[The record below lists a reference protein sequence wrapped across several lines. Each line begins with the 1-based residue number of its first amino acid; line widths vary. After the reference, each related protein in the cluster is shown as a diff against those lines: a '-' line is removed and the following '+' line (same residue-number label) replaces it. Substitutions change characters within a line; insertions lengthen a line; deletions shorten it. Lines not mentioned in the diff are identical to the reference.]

1 MNTRELTY
9 TKPKYKMNDAMFIK
23 FAKNVSDFSSCARVK
38 VGAVLVVDN
47 RPLISGYNGTPKGHK
62 HCIDIFKEKYKYYE
76 IHANHDPDMAQNF
89 EDFMNLS
96 EIKEE
101 HGKFSRLHE
110 VHAEINIVAQA
121 AYKGLAT
128 KGAVLYV
135 THSPCNDCCKSILTA
150 GIKEVV
156 FLNLY
161 DRETEGLKIL
171 LQSGVT
177 IRQLVLND
185 KDEIV
190 KNIEYLVEEGEE

>member
-1 MNTRELTY
+1 MIRQSLEY
-9 TKPKYKMNDAMFIK
+9 KRKKDKMNDEMFMRL
-23 FAKNVSDFSSCARVK
+23 AKNVSEFSSCARVQ

-47 RPLISGYNGTPKGHK
+47 RPLLSGYNGTPKGHQ
-62 HCIDIFKEKYKYYE
+62 HCIDIYKTKYEEFKNSNPHSDKT
-76 IHANHDPDMAQNF
+76 F
-89 EDFMNLS
+89 EEYMMLPEVRED
-96 EIKEE
+96 

-128 KGAVLYV
+128 KGSILYV

-161 DRETEGLKIL
+161 DRETEGLEIL
-171 LQSGVT
+171 CESGVS
-177 IRQLVLND
+177 IRQLKL
-185 KDEIV
+185 DEDGQV
-190 KNIEYLVEEGEE
+190 IENTGYTV

>member
-1 MNTRELTY
+1 MNTVQLEYKRR
-9 TKPKYKMNDAMFIK
+9 KDKMNDEMFMRL
-23 FAKNVSDFSSCARVK
+23 ANNVSEFSSCARVQ

-62 HCIDIFKEKYKYYE
+62 HCIDIYKAKYEEYKKQ
-76 IHANHDPDMAQNF
+76 ADHDPDMAQSF
-89 EDFMNLS
+89 EDFMNLP
-96 EIKEE
+96 EIREE

-121 AYKGLAT
+121 AFKGLAT
-128 KGAVLYV
+128 KGATLYV

-161 DRETEGLKIL
+161 DRETEGLEIL
-171 LQSGVT
+171 AESDVT
-177 IRQLVLND
+177 IRQLTLDKTGFVTENVLYS
-185 KDEIV
+185 KEA
-190 KNIEYLVEEGEE
+190 